1 MAPPRAILA
10 SSEGGNSEGGDSG
23 GIVLGWLTRLTLVM
37 VLLGIIGFELL
48 SVVVT
53 RVGIEDIGAIAAYEA
68 LDEFRANHNT
78 TAAFSIASAEAESQ
92 GATVVK
98 KSFEISDDSVTF
110 TLEKTAPSLL
120 LYRTEQ
126 TASWANVSTTVYAE
140 PIEAG
145 GQLP

>member
-1 MAPPRAILA
+1 M
-10 SSEGGNSEGGDSG
+10 
-23 GIVLGWLTRLTLVM
+23 LGWLTRITLIM
-37 VLLGIIGFELL
+37 VLLGIVGFELL

-53 RVGIEDIGAIAAYEA
+53 RVAIEDIGVSAAHQA
-68 LDEFRANHNT
+68 LDDYRANHNT
-78 TAAFSIASAEAESQ
+78 NAAYQIASAEAEGQ

-98 KSFEISDDSVTF
+98 KTFEISDDSVTF
-110 TLEKTAPSLL
+110 KLEKVAPSLL
-120 LYRTEQ
+120 LFRSEQ